1 MAKFVAELPTEL
13 IKELEEL
20 SSSCEEMCGEMTRS
34 GAKKVYDNVVS
45 NMKKSFKKTDRL
57 VECLKIT
64 KTYKTP
70 SDDGI
75 NTKVG
80 FYDYF
85 VNENGKKVA
94 AALVANARERG
105 TSRGESAKP
114 FFRKSFKKK
123 EIEQEMLKVQ
133 ERYLPKD

>member
-1 MAKFVAELPTEL
+1 MAKFKAELPYEL

-20 SSSCEEMCGEMTRS
+20 SENSEEMCKEMTRA
-34 GAKKVYDNVVS
+34 GAKKAYDNVVS
-45 NMKKSFKKTDRL
+45 NMKKSFKKTDNL
-57 VECLKIT
+57 QKCLKMT
-64 KTYKTP
+64 RTYKTS

-85 VNENGKKVA
+85 INENGKRVP
-94 AALVANARERG
+94 AALVAGARERG
-105 TSRGESAKP
+105 TSRGEAPKP

>member
-1 MAKFVAELPTEL
+1 MAKFVAEIPSEL

-20 SSSCEEMCGEMTRS
+20 AMYSEQMCSEMTRA
-34 GAKKVYDNVVS
+34 GAEVVRKNVVA
-45 NMKKSFKKTDRL
+45 NMKRSFKKTDNL
-57 VECLKIT
+57 EKCLKIT
-64 KTYKTP
+64 RTYKTP

-80 FYDYF
+80 FYGYF
-85 VNENGKKVA
+85 TNENGQEVP

-105 TSRGESAKP
+105 TSRGETPKP

-123 EIEQEMLKVQ
+123 DIEQEMLKVQ